1 MSPQDTKML
10 FELKEKYA
18 HALDRI
24 AHLEALKRP
33 MIQYEKV
40 NEAIK
45 AWEEVARFYMG
56 QIMAQIAAIELGL
69 EPAENADSAKEEN
82 Q

>member
-45 AWEEVARFYMG
+45 AWEEVARFYM
-56 QIMAQIAAIELGL
+56 AQIAAIELGL
-69 EPAENADSAKEEN
+69 EPAENADSTKEEN